1 MKKSYFTINKENT
14 IRDAFV
20 NINKNKFGIIF
31 ITNDDNQIVGCATDG
46 DIRGRLLAGVKL
58 DDSIDLCCNNNFIY
72 VNKNTERELIIKKFD
87 DSSIKIIPVLDDNL
101 ELIRLLTPN
110 DFPIEK
116 ESQVIAR
123 AKSPV
128 RISFGGG
135 GSDLTH
141 YFNENNGAVINA
153 TISLYSHATL
163 QKRNDKKIIIFSSDL
178 NSSFEVNNLKD
189 AISKKGP
196 FGLILSTLELINPD
210 FGFELY
216 LRSDYPMNS
225 GLGGSAVILSAII
238 GCFNEFRIDKW
249 NKYEVAEMAYQS
261 ERVMCN
267 ISGGWQDQY
276 ATVFGGINLIEF
288 KKDNNIIN
296 SLRID
301 NEILLELKENLILC
315 DTCSSHNS
323 SGIHDDQK
331 NELENKR
338 GINNLVKQNVD
349 LTYSIRD
356 SLIKGDLT
364 NFGKQLD
371 QAWSNK
377 KQFSKKISNKKLD
390 KIYDTAIDNGALGG
404 KLLGAG
410 GGGFFLFYCDPLKRV
425 SVVKSLIDIKAKV
438 VEFNFETDGLI
449 SWKIRK
455 K

>member
-1 MKKSYFTINKENT
+1 MKQSYFTINKGSTVRE
-14 IRDAFV
+14 AFV
-20 NINKNKFGIIF
+20 NINKNKLGIIF
-31 ITNDDNQIVGCATDG
+31 ITNDKNQVLGCATDG
-46 DIRGRLLAGVKL
+46 DIRNKLLSGVKL
-58 DDSIDLCCNNNFIY
+58 DDSINLCCNNNFVH
-72 VNKNTERELIIKKFD
+72 VNENTERELIIKKFD
-87 DSSIKIIPVLDDNL
+87 SDIKILPVLNDNL
-101 ELIRLLTPN
+101 QLVRLLTPN
-110 DFPIEK
+110 DFPIDK
-116 ESQVIAR
+116 ENQVIAR
-123 AKSPV
+123 SKSPV

-141 YFNENNGAVINA
+141 YFNEKNGAVINA

-163 QKRNDKKIIIFSSDL
+163 QKRDDKKIKIFSSDL
-178 NSSFEVNNLKD
+178 NSSFEANNLKD
-189 AISKKGP
+189 AVIQKGH
-196 FGLILSTLELINPD
+196 FGLILKTLELISPD
-210 FGFELY
+210 FGFDLH

-249 NKYEVAEMAYQS
+249 NKYEIAEMAYQS
-261 ERVMCN
+261 ERLMYN

-288 KKDNNIIN
+288 KKDSNIIN

-301 NEILLELKENLILC
+301 DETILELKENLILC
-315 DTCSSHNS
+315 NTSLSHNS

-331 NELENKR
+331 KELENKK
-338 GINNLVKQNVD
+338 GINDLVKQNVD

-364 NFGKQLD
+364 KFGKKLD
-371 QAWSNK
+371 QGWRNK
-377 KQFSKKISNKKLD
+377 KKFSKKISNEKLD

-410 GGGFFLFYCDPLKRV
+410 GGGFFLFYCDPMKRWN
-425 SVVKSLIDIKAKV
+425 VVKSLIKIKAKV
-438 VEFNFETDGLI
+438 VEFDFETEGLI